1 VAQVRRS
8 RLDSQGYPVAE
19 DERQPI
25 PVPMLSQVL
34 KVPAPATAASVL
46 DLPMNIQGTDAKGNH
61 FARRVRT
68 NLVRL
73 RPLSQWLVEV
83 AAAAPQVLYVRG
95 YIAEAKF
102 QNGLVVALR
111 LCRGTRFRTV
121 NVTSPSLGRVLATFD
136 FMQLRNQPFIF
147 GVQGGELRSILRG
160 VVGGLVPSILGDH
173 GIDGPTREVTLP
185 RSEASN
191 TDYPDAT
198 RFVPAASFR
207 ASGSD
212 RTINRVVIHIT
223 DGGSNINGPISWF
236 QNPASGVSA
245 HYIVGQNGEVVQM
258 VRDRDIA
265 WHANSANGDSI
276 GIEHCA
282 RAPQAQGPNDPGL
295 MPTPLQYEASAA
307 LVQWLCDQYGIPVDR
322 DHILGHSEADPNTT
336 HVNCPNAVW
345 DWDYYMDILATGASL
360 PPPGD
365 ETLRRRRN
373 GLRSPK
379 SNFAPAQLQ

>member
-1 VAQVRRS
+1 
-8 RLDSQGYPVAE
+8 
-19 DERQPI
+19 
-25 PVPMLSQVL
+25 
-34 KVPAPATAASVL
+34 
-46 DLPMNIQGTDAKGNH
+46 
-61 FARRVRT
+61 
-68 NLVRL
+68 
-73 RPLSQWLVEV
+73 
-83 AAAAPQVLYVRG
+83 
-95 YIAEAKF
+95 
-102 QNGLVVALR
+102 
-111 LCRGTRFRTV
+111 
-121 NVTSPSLGRVLATFD
+121 VLATFD

-147 GVQGGELRSILRG
+147 GVQGGELRSILRSVIDG
-160 VVGGLVPSILGDH
+160 FVPSIPGDH

-345 DWDYYMDILATGASL
+345 DWDYYMDILTTRASL

-379 SNFAPAQLQ
+379 SNVSPAQLQ